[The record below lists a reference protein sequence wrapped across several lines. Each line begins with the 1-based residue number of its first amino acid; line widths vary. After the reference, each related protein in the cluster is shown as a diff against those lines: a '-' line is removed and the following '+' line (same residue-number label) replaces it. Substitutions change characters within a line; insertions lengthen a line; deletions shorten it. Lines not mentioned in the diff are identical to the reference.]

1 MLLAASAGTLIAG
14 SAHAQSSVQLYGL
27 MDLSVPT
34 YRTHADANGNHVIGM
49 GNAGEPWFSGSRWGL
64 KGAEDIG
71 GCSKINFPLQGGFLG
86 AHRQMGDTC
95 PSFYPVGLGG
105 I

>member
-27 MDLSVPT
+27 TDLSFPT

-49 GNAGEPWFSGSRWGL
+49 GNDGEPWFSGSRWGL

-71 GCSKINFPLQGGFLG
+71 GGSEVLFPPAGGIVG
-86 AHRQMGDTC
+86 ADEQMGDTRQI
-95 PSFYPVGLGG
+95 VD
-105 I
+105 